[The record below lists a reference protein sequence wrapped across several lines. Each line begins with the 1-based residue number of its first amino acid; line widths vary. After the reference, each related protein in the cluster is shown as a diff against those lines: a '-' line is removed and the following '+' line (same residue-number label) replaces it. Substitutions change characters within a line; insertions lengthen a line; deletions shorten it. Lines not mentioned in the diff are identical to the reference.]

1 MRSGWA
7 LLVSATLVVTSCSGS
22 PQPSAT
28 PEPSAGI
35 GQPGASAPATPG
47 APGTRGQSL
56 LSAVQDL
63 SQRLIV
69 PQQPTSFTYMQRDQ
83 AVVASKI
90 AVSPLSPQG
99 TITVTGQAGAVPRV
113 DLDHNMR
120 TVEVDSIDTGT
131 GACAQAN
138 PDGSFS
144 VTVPS
149 GPGASLLVTA
159 RFPDTCLTQGPL
171 TGPGAILRVADGTQ
185 PGPTLPFR
193 QAGTNGVFKWVASG
207 ALGGPGASLRIEGAG
222 IPPQECLFPRLAIY
236 RLFDANGLYVS
247 QQNVNASGPV
257 LTPTGLPLETE
268 EGHEH
273 YWALGVPQ
281 GATGCIRGSASYDIS
296 RWSDGL
302 EPGWYRARVV
312 WYQPAGSGGGIQ
324 EYRSPEGQFWNGVG
338 LELNAGVGYLPLA
351 PVGSPQAP
359 VVPATL
365 FNDGV
370 SWASAGVRGA
380 VAKEDEGR
388 FGLSSRV
395 VFPGPFIASP
405 HDPLSG
411 RKVKYV
417 LEPFLP
423 SFAYSAFDYVS
434 PQPMMML
441 DDRQPG
447 RISVSL
453 TKPDGKTTD
462 LAKDAPVQQAFISGT
477 VGTYYQAEASFS
489 GPGRTYGLTTGLPGL
504 VVEFDQ
510 YGKHTIVLSGNL
522 RSPWGQDLRLRGTY
536 EITVAEPLD
545 LSLGAFIGTPLEVGE
560 ELSPLV
566 IVHPGVPADIQM
578 SVDFY
583 PNGDPAKKQTFQTS
597 GKANRSGYFVAKD
610 VFKASAPGEYMARW
624 TATWTDPADNVPWIA
639 TRSAA
644 SIVATPNTPL
654 VAHGERNSMISNEI
668 TNDGQLRTWLLTRSF
683 DPNCGE
689 AACDP
694 IGKHGA
700 RTVGQYPFF
709 RGDIA
714 WQNDYSPIT
723 PSITLE
729 DPTGVLRQLAPHV
742 ATSDTNRCNPP
753 APACPA
759 PDSMYVRTH
768 TSAGAGA
775 SGRPNAVDS
784 WAYWYTTT
792 QHADGANIRE
802 IASEFHATHDHWYGH
817 EGYSCQIGLA
827 CYRAWNDGPSGDDRQ
842 GDEEGDPKIFLGGV
856 VVKSAA
862 GAQFVPYASMSIIV
876 PEALVTSPQGQNPPT
891 YKHRDPKGNRIC
903 PPYQGAAGGV
913 ASCGPLLTVQG
924 LDYDLFI
931 TPLGTRSG
939 DVLEPGDTFVFSG
952 EAWPTLDVA
961 YTITVTSPSG
971 KEQKFAGRASRV
983 GYIDSAGKTLQVSE
997 PGIWTVHVSA
1007 TQDRPVPSTGTVPDP
1022 IIVADGKTTLKGYKA
1037 PLSAILGTKDSTYH
1051 FVVASPRP
1059 EMPVSTEVLFSPAR
1073 PGAPR
1078 GPNAITVTV
1087 PVPSGA
1093 TNVRAF
1099 VGKQGLVISEAQV
1112 SGGQARIELSRDK
1125 LYADG
1130 FTNVVVGASSLDI
1143 IVAGQVGS
1151 EWFARTVNLRG
1162 MTPLGGA
1169 KATIR

>member
-1 MRSGWA
+1 MRIASVFTAAALVIASCTSGPPP
-7 LLVSATLVVTSCSGS
+7 AT
-22 PQPSAT
+22 AT
-28 PEPSAGI
+28 PEASAGL
-35 GQPGASAPATPG
+35 GQPAGSAPAQP
-47 APGTRGQSL
+47 RGPSL
-56 LSAVQDL
+56 LSTIQDL

-69 PQQPTSFTYMQRDQ
+69 PQQPTSFSYLQREQ
-83 AVVASKI
+83 AVVASRI

-99 TITVTGQAGAVPRV
+99 TITVTGQPGAVPQT
-113 DLDHNMR
+113 DLQHNMR
-120 TVEVDSIDTGT
+120 IVEIDSIDTGT
-131 GACAQAN
+131 GACAQTN

-144 VTVPS
+144 VTLPS

-159 RFPDTCLTQGPL
+159 RFPDTCVSQGPL
-171 TGPGAILRVADGTQ
+171 TSAGAILRVPDGTQ

-193 QAGTNGVFKWVASG
+193 QSATNGEFKWTASG
-207 ALGGPGASLRIEGAG
+207 ELLGAGASLQLDSPNMPAG
-222 IPPQECLFPRLAIY
+222 HCLVPRLAIY
-236 RLFDANGLYVS
+236 RLFDGKGLYVS
-247 QQNVNASGPV
+247 QQNVNVHGPV

-268 EGHEH
+268 EGLEH
-273 YWALGVPQ
+273 WWAL
-281 GATGCIRGSASYDIS
+281 ATPRPATACMRGSARYDIS
-296 RWSDGL
+296 RWTEGL
-302 EPGWYRARVV
+302 EPGWYRMRVV
-312 WYQPAGSGGGIQ
+312 WYYLLGDGSTQ
-324 EYRSPEGQFWNGVG
+324 EFRAPEGSFWNGIG
-338 LELNAGVGYLPLA
+338 LESNAGVGYLPLA
-351 PVGSPQAP
+351 PVGSPEAP
-359 VVPATL
+359 IVPATL
-365 FNDGV
+365 FNDAV
-370 SWASAGVRGA
+370 SWASGGVRGA

-411 RKVKYV
+411 RKVKYL

-423 SFAYSAFDYVS
+423 SFAYSAFDFVS
-434 PQPMMML
+434 PQPGMML

-447 RISVSL
+447 RLSVSW

-462 LAKDAPVQQAFISGT
+462 LAKDAAISQAFISGT
-477 VGTYYQAEASFS
+477 TGTYYQAEASFS
-489 GPGRTYGLTTGLPGL
+489 GPGRTYGITTGQPGL

-510 YGKHTIVLSGNL
+510 YGKNTITLSGTL
-522 RSPWGQDLRLRGTY
+522 RSAWGQDLRIRGTY

-566 IVHPGVPADIQM
+566 IVHPGVPADVEM

-583 PNGDPAKKQTFQTS
+583 PDGDASKKQTFRTS
-597 GKANRSGYFVAKD
+597 GKANRSGYFVGKEA
-610 VFKASAPGEYMARW
+610 FKASAPGEYLARW
-624 TATWTDPADNVPWIA
+624 TARWTDPADNVPWTA
-639 TRSAA
+639 TRTAA
-644 SIVATPNTPL
+644 SIVATPKTPL
-654 VAHGERNSMISNEI
+654 IAHGERNSMISNEI
-668 TNDGQLRTWLLTRSF
+668 TNDGQLRTWLFTRAF
-683 DPNCGE
+683 DPACGE

-709 RGDIA
+709 RGDVA

-729 DPTGVLRQLAPHV
+729 DPTGILRRLAPQV
-742 ATSDTNRCNPP
+742 ADSDTDRCNPP

-768 TSAGAGA
+768 TTAGVGA
-775 SGRPNAVDS
+775 SGRPGAVDS

-792 QHADGANIRE
+792 QHADGVNIRE
-802 IASEFHATHDHWYGH
+802 IASEWHATHDHWYGH
-817 EGYSCQIGLA
+817 EAYSCQIGLA
-827 CYRAWNDGPSGDDRQ
+827 CYRAWNDGPSGEDRQ

-856 VVKSAA
+856 VIRSAA

-876 PEALVTSPQGQNPPT
+876 PEAFVTSPQGQNPPT
-891 YKHRDPKGNRIC
+891 YRHRDAKGNRIC

-913 ASCGPLLTVQG
+913 GTCGPLLTVQG

-939 DVLEPGDTFVFSG
+939 DVLEPGDTFTFSG

-961 YTITVTSPSG
+961 YVVTVTSPSG
-971 KEQKFAGRASRV
+971 KEQKFTGRASQV
-983 GYIDSAGKTLQVSE
+983 GYIDSAGKSFQVSE
-997 PGIWTVHVSA
+997 PGVWTVHVSA
-1007 TQDRPVPSTGTVPDP
+1007 TQDRPVPSTGSVPDP
-1022 IIVADGKTTLKGYKA
+1022 IIVADGRTKVKGYSA
-1037 PLSAILGTKDSTYH
+1037 PLSAVLGSKDSTYR
-1051 FVVASPRP
+1051 FVVAAPKP
-1059 EMPVSTEVLFSPAR
+1059 DLAVTTEVAFGQQR
-1073 PGAPR
+1073 QGGPR
-1078 GPNAITVTV
+1078 GPNAITMTV
-1087 PVPSGA
+1087 ALPNGA

-1099 VGKQGLVISEAQV
+1099 VGKQGLVVSDVQV
-1112 SGGQARIELSRDK
+1112 SGGQARIELNAQK

-1143 IVAGQVGS
+1143 TVAGQAGS

-1169 KATIR
+1169 RATIR